1 MDMYAENI
9 LDHYKNPRR
18 LGRLAYCTHT
28 AYDVNPLCG
37 DTVEISLTVKD
48 GVVIDAAFNGKGC
61 AISRAATSMLMEDIV
76 GRRAQEVMDISNEFV
91 FELIG
96 APLTAARVKCALLGL
111 VVIKNALNQ

>member
-18 LGRLAYCTHT
+18 FGRIADCTHS

-37 DTVEISLTVKD
+37 DCVEITLTVDD
-48 GVVIDAAFNGKGC
+48 GVIVDAAFSGKGC
-61 AISRAATSMLMEDIV
+61 AISRAATSMLMEEIV
-76 GRRAQEVMDISNEFV
+76 GRRAHDVGNIANDFV

-111 VVIKNALNQ
+111 VVLKKAVNQ